1 MPCFFPLET
10 IASTTTEAEA
20 LLKWKSSLSVFEGF
34 SFPLDSCLTGFNIS
48 GNYFNGS
55 IPPAI
60 ADLSNLVFL
69 DLSYNEFDGKI
80 PPRIGNLTELHH
92 LDLSVNFISGVIPH
106 QIGNLRRE
114 LQYLDLNGNDLSGV
128 IPHQIGNLQK
138 VWFLDIGHNNLLLDA
153 SHWSSKVKSFPM
165 LRHFSFASGTLI
177 SFPDFILYSR
187 NLTYLDLSQTCLN
200 GSIPESLF
208 TNLKKLEC
216 LDLSFNEFFGPLSP
230 NINNLSNLKD
240 LRLSENQFQGEIPY
254 SIGQLKDLQVLDIS
268 YNLLNSTIPSSLS
281 SLTKLSYLDLSSN
294 FISGNI
300 SPHLISNWTELTFLG
315 LANNSFS
322 GNIPSEIALIFLAMP
337 CLFALETIASTTTEA
352 EALLK
357 WKSGLSSWFSFP
369 LNSWSL
375 SNLTNHCNWSGIVC
389 NGGGAVS
396 QINLPNAYLSGT
408 LHHLNFTSFPSLTR
422 FNISDNYF
430 KGSIPPAI
438 GDLSNLVF
446 LDLSNNWFDGNIP
459 PQIGNLTELQH
470 LDLSVN
476 YFMSGV
482 IPHQIGNL
490 QKVCFLDIG
499 NNNLLDGSDWS
510 SKVKSYPMLR
520 HFSFSRGELISF
532 PDFVLCSRN
541 ITYLDLSEIYLNGSI
556 PESLFTN
563 LEKLEYLDLSY
574 NNFSGP
580 LSPNINNLSNLKD
593 LILSHNQFQGE
604 IPYSIGQLKDL
615 QVLDISQNLLNS
627 SIPSSLSSLTKLSIL
642 ELSSNFISGN
652 ISPHLISNWTK
663 LTNLGLA
670 YNSFNGSIL
679 SEIDRFSLDD
689 KYSRQRV
696 LLKKCMF
703 WFVAVIQKSPLRG
716 FSFRRGKLLLRAL
729 EKITA
734 DECHQQSDCF
744 LMISTSIFQLGLQIK
759 CHRIIFAID
768 LHEHIP
774 ARTSETGASGT
785 VELLETEIDFATMVE
800 AGCCV
805 EFLLAAYSS
814 NYYYKRPSPHSQS
827 HPRVN

>member
-20 LLKWKSSLSVFEGF
+20 LLKWKSSLSVFKGF
-34 SFPLDSCLTGFNIS
+34 SFPLDSWSLSNLTNLCNWSGIVCNGDGAAVSEINLPNANLSGTLHHLNFTSFPSLTGFNIT

-69 DLSYNEFDGKI
+69 DLSYNEFDGNI
-80 PPRIGNLTELHH
+80 PPQIGNLTELQH

-114 LQYLDLNGNDLSGV
+114 LEYLDLNGNDLSGV

-138 VWFLDIGHNNLLLDA
+138 VWLLDFGYNNNLLLDA
-153 SHWSSKVKSFPM
+153 SDWSSKVKSFPM

-187 NLTYLDLSQTCLN
+187 NLTYLDLSLTHLN

-216 LDLSFNEFFGPLSP
+216 LDLSFNEFSGPLSP

-240 LRLSENQFQGEIPY
+240 LRLSENQLQGEISY
-254 SIGQLKDLQVLDIS
+254 SIGQLKHLQVLDIS

-315 LANNSFS
+315 LENNSFS
-322 GNIPSEIALIFLAMP
+322 GIIPSEIALIFLAMP
-337 CLFALETIASTTTEA
+337 CFFAWETIASTTTEA

-357 WKSGLSSWFSFP
+357 WKTGLSMYYYGSSLLFP

-375 SNLTNHCNWSGIVC
+375 SNLRNLCNWRGIVC

-396 QINLPNAYLSGT
+396 QINLPYTHLYGT
-408 LHHLNFTSFPSLTR
+408 LHHLNFTSFPSLTG
-422 FNISDNYF
+422 FNITGNYF
-430 KGSIPPAI
+430 NGSIPPAI

-446 LDLSNNWFDGNIP
+446 LDLRDNWFDGKIP

-470 LDLSVN
+470 LDLSRN
-476 YFMSGV
+476 IISGV

-490 QKVCFLDIG
+490 QKVCFLDFG
-499 NNNLLDGSDWS
+499 DNNLLLDASHWS
-510 SKVKSYPMLR
+510 SKVKSFPMLR
-520 HFSFSRGELISF
+520 HFSFYGGELVSF
-532 PDFVLCSRN
+532 PDFILCSRN
-541 ITYLDLSEIYLNGSI
+541 LTYLDLSGIHLNGSI
-556 PESLFTN
+556 PEPLFTN
-563 LEKLEYLDLSY
+563 LEKLEYLYLS
-574 NNFSGP
+574 NNSFSGP

-593 LILSHNQFQGE
+593 LILSQNQFQGE

-615 QVLDISQNLLNS
+615 QFLDISQNLLNEIPYSIGQLKDLQFLDISQNLLNS
-627 SIPSSLSSLTKLSIL
+627 TIPSSLSSLTKLSTL
-642 ELSSNFISGN
+642 DLSSNFIFGN

-663 LTNLGLA
+663 LTHLGLA
-670 YNSFNGSIL
+670 DNSFNGSIPP
-679 SEIDRFSLDD
+679 EIGGWETSLIPSTE
-689 KYSRQRV
+689 YGG
-696 LLKKCMF
+696 
-703 WFVAVIQKSPLRG
+703 A
-716 FSFRRGKLLLRAL
+716 
-729 EKITA
+729 
-734 DECHQQSDCF
+734 QQ
-744 LMISTSIFQLGLQIK
+744 
-759 CHRIIFAID
+759 A
-768 LHEHIP
+768 
-774 ARTSETGASGT
+774 
-785 VELLETEIDFATMVE
+785 
-800 AGCCV
+800 
-805 EFLLAAYSS
+805 
-814 NYYYKRPSPHSQS
+814 HSM
-827 HPRVN
+827 